1 MQAIRLFH
9 FLMSRFVGLTMR
21 KKFRVA
27 VEGQTTD
34 RRAISRQ
41 DIMDMAKNYN
51 QQTYGARVW
60 LEHFRGLFPDSAFK
74 AYGDVISCTAEEIK
88 DGDLKG
94 KMALF
99 AEIDASNDLVAMA
112 KAKQKVYFSVEIQP
126 DFPAVGGSYLVGL
139 AVTDSPA
146 SLGTEY
152 ITFSQTA
159 KNSPLAARKQKPEN
173 LISTSEEVWEFSEDP
188 ITSNEPSL
196 FNKILAKLRPKEEKV
211 QANFSDIEKCF
222 EEVTKYCTNLKAT
235 VDNLGKQLT
244 KIETELAAE
253 KQASAN
259 FRTKIDG
266 QPPANYTQ
274 RPPATGGNG
283 QQQTDC

>member
-1 MQAIRLFH
+1 
-9 FLMSRFVGLTMR
+9 MR

-41 DIMDMAKNYN
+41 DIIDMAKNYS
-51 QQTYGARVW
+51 QQTYGARIW
-60 LEHFRGLFPDSAFK
+60 MEHFRGLYADSPFK
-74 AYGDVISCTAEEIK
+74 AYGDVISCTSEEIK
-88 DGDLKG
+88 DGALKG

-99 AEIDASNDLVAMA
+99 AEIDATDEFVAIA

-126 DFPAVGGSYLVGL
+126 DFPTVGGSYLVGL
-139 AVTDSPA
+139 AFTDSPA

-159 KNSPLAARKQKPEN
+159 QNSPLAHRKHKPEN
-173 LISTSEEVWEFSEDP
+173 LISTSEEAWEFSEDKP
-188 ITSNEPSL
+188 SSDEPSL
-196 FNKILAKLRPKEEKV
+196 FNKVLAWLKPKQEKE
-211 QANFSDIEKCF
+211 QQQFGDIENGFK
-222 EEVTKYCTNLKAT
+222 EVTNFCTDLKTT
-235 VDNLGKQLT
+235 VDQLGKQLS
-244 KIETELAAE
+244 KVETELATE

-274 RPPATGGNG
+274 RPPATGGDTK
-283 QQQTDC
+283 QTTDC

>member
-1 MQAIRLFH
+1 
-9 FLMSRFVGLTMR
+9 MR

-41 DIMDMAKNYN
+41 DILDMAKNYN
-51 QQTYGARVW
+51 AKTYGARIW
-60 LEHFRGLFPDSAFK
+60 LEHFRSLWPDSDFK
-74 AYGDVISCTAEEIK
+74 AYGDVLAVSAEEIK

-99 AEIDASNDLVAMA
+99 AEIDATDDLVKMA

-126 DFPAVGGSYLVGL
+126 DFPTVGGSYLVGL

-152 ITFSQTA
+152 ITFTQTA
-159 KNSPLAARKQKPEN
+159 KNNPLAARKQKAEN
-173 LISTSEEVWEFSEDP
+173 FISSAEEVWEFSEDP

-196 FNKILAKLRPKEEKV
+196 FSKIVAKLRPKEEKV

-222 EEVTKYCTNLKAT
+222 EEVTKYCTDLRTT

-244 KIETELAAE
+244 KVETEFAAE
-253 KQASAN
+253 KQAFAN
-259 FRTKIDG
+259 FKTQIDSK
-266 QPPANYTQ
+266 PPANYTQ
-274 RPPATGGNG
+274 RPTATGGNG
-283 QQQTDC
+283 FQQTDC

>member
-1 MQAIRLFH
+1 
-9 FLMSRFVGLTMR
+9 MR

-34 RRAISRQ
+34 KRSISRQ
-41 DIMDMAKNYN
+41 DINDMAKNYN
-51 QQTYGARVW
+51 QQTYGARIW
-60 LEHFRGLFPDSAFK
+60 MEHYRSIWAESEFK
-74 AYGDVISCTAEEIK
+74 AYGDVISCYAEEIK

-99 AEIDASNDLVAMA
+99 CEIEATNDLVAMA

-126 DFPAVGGSYLVGL
+126 DFPTLGGSYLVGL

-159 KNSPLAARKQKPEN
+159 KNSPLAARKQKPDN
-173 LISTSEEVWEFSEDP
+173 FISTAEDFWEFRED
-188 ITSNEPSL
+188 TSSNEPSL
-196 FNKILAKLRPKEEKV
+196 FSKIMARLKPKEEKT

-222 EEVTKYCTNLKAT
+222 EEVTTFCTNLKT
-235 VDNLGKQLT
+235 QVDTFGQ
-244 KIETELAAE
+244 KITTLETELAAE
-253 KQASAN
+253 KQAFATFKS
-259 FRTKIDG
+259 TVEG
-266 QPPANYTQ
+266 QPAANHSQ
-274 RPPATGGNG
+274 RPTSTGGNG
-283 QQQTDC
+283 IQQTDC

>member
-1 MQAIRLFH
+1 
-9 FLMSRFVGLTMR
+9 MR

-41 DIMDMAKNYN
+41 DILDMAKNYN
-51 QQTYGARVW
+51 QQTYGARIW
-60 LEHFRGLFPDSAFK
+60 MEHFRALYADSPFK
-74 AYGDVISCTAEEIK
+74 AYGDVIACTAEEIK
-88 DGDLKG
+88 DGALKG

-99 AEIDASNDLVAMA
+99 CEIDATDEFVAIA

-139 AVTDSPA
+139 AFTDSPA

-152 ITFSQTA
+152 ITFSSTA
-159 KNSPLAARKQKPEN
+159 QNSPLAARKQKSDN
-173 LISTSEEVWEFSEDP
+173 FISTAEDFWEFSEDP

-196 FNKILAKLRPKEEKV
+196 FNKVMAWLKPKQDKA
-211 QANFSDIEKCF
+211 QQQYGDIENSFK
-222 EEVTKYCTNLKAT
+222 EVTNFCTELKTT
-235 VDNLGKQLT
+235 VDNLGKQLA
-244 KIETELAAE
+244 KVEAEFAAE
-253 KQASAN
+253 KQSFAT
-259 FRTKIDG
+259 FKTKIDV

-274 RPPATGGNG
+274 RPNATGGNG
-283 QQQTDC
+283 MQLTDC

>member
-1 MQAIRLFH
+1 
-9 FLMSRFVGLTMR
+9 MR

-41 DIMDMAKNYN
+41 DIIDMAKNYS
-51 QQTYGARVW
+51 QQTYGARIW
-60 LEHFRGLFPDSAFK
+60 MEHFRGLYADSPFK
-74 AYGDVISCTAEEIK
+74 AYGDVIACTAEEIK
-88 DGDLKG
+88 DGALKG

-99 AEIDASNDLVAMA
+99 AEIDATDEFVAIA

-139 AVTDSPA
+139 AFTDSPA

-152 ITFSQTA
+152 ITFSSTA
-159 KNSPLAARKQKPEN
+159 QNSPLAPRKQKPEN
-173 LISTSEEVWEFSEDP
+173 FISTAEDFWEFSEDP

-196 FNKILAKLRPKEEKV
+196 FSKILAKLRPKEEKI
-211 QANFSDIEKCF
+211 QANFSDVEKCF
-222 EEVTKYCTNLKAT
+222 EEVTKYCTDLKTT

-244 KIETELAAE
+244 KVETEFATE
-253 KQASAN
+253 KQN
-259 FRTKIDG
+259 FATFKTKVDG
-266 QPPANYTQ
+266 QAPATYSQ
-274 RPPATGGNG
+274 RPNATGGNG
-283 QQQTDC
+283 IQETDC

>member
-1 MQAIRLFH
+1 
-9 FLMSRFVGLTMR
+9 MR

-41 DIMDMAKNYN
+41 DILDMAKNYN
-51 QQTYGARVW
+51 QQTYGARIW
-60 LEHFRGLFPDSAFK
+60 MEHYRSAWADSEFK
-74 AYGDVISCTAEEIK
+74 AYGDVISCYAEEIK

-99 AEIDASNDLVAMA
+99 AEIDATDDLVKMA

-126 DFPAVGGSYLVGL
+126 DFPTLGGSYLVGL

-159 KNSPLAARKQKPEN
+159 KNSPLAARKQKSDN
-173 LISTSEEVWEFSEDP
+173 FISTAEDFWEFSEDP
-188 ITSNEPSL
+188 IASNEPSL
-196 FNKILAKLRPKEEKV
+196 FSKVMDWLKPKQEKS
-211 QANFSDIEKCF
+211 QQQFGDIENCFKEITNAFSD
-222 EEVTKYCTNLKAT
+222 LKT
-235 VDNLGKQLT
+235 EFNQVKQELSQV
-244 KIETELAAE
+244 KTELATE
-253 KQASAN
+253 KQSFAT
-259 FRTKIDG
+259 FKTKIDG

-274 RPPATGGNG
+274 RPNATGGNG
-283 QQQTDC
+283 MQLTDC

>member
-1 MQAIRLFH
+1 
-9 FLMSRFVGLTMR
+9 MR

-41 DIMDMAKNYN
+41 DIIDMAKNYN
-51 QQTYGARVW
+51 QQTYGARIW
-60 LEHFRGLFPDSAFK
+60 MEHYRSAWADSEFK
-74 AYGDVISCTAEEIK
+74 AYGDVISAYAEEIK

-99 AEIDASNDLVAMA
+99 AEIDATDDLVKMA

-126 DFPAVGGSYLVGL
+126 DFPTLGGSYLVGL

-152 ITFSQTA
+152 ITFSSTA
-159 KNSPLAARKQKPEN
+159 KNSPLAARKQKPDN
-173 LISTSEEVWEFSEDP
+173 FISTAEDFWEFTDDP
-188 ITSNEPSL
+188 VNNEPSL
-196 FNKILAKLRPKEEKV
+196 FSKILAKLRPKEEKV
-211 QANFSDIEKCF
+211 QANFSDVEKCF
-222 EEVTKYCTNLKAT
+222 EEVTKYCTDLKTT

-244 KIETELAAE
+244 KVETELATE
-253 KQASAN
+253 KQN
-259 FRTKIDG
+259 FATFKTQIDG
-266 QPPANYTQ
+266 QPPANYSQ
-274 RPPATGGNG
+274 RPNATGGNG
-283 QQQTDC
+283 IQETDC

>member
-1 MQAIRLFH
+1 
-9 FLMSRFVGLTMR
+9 MR

-41 DIMDMAKNYN
+41 DIIDMAKNYN
-51 QQTYGARVW
+51 QQTYGARIW
-60 LEHFRGLFPDSAFK
+60 MEHYRSAWADSEFK
-74 AYGDVISCTAEEIK
+74 AYGDVISAYAEEIK

-99 AEIDASNDLVAMA
+99 AEIDATDDLVKMA

-126 DFPAVGGSYLVGL
+126 DFPTLGGSYLVGL

-152 ITFSQTA
+152 ITFSSTA

-173 LISTSEEVWEFSEDP
+173 FISSAEDFWEFSEDP

-196 FNKILAKLRPKEEKV
+196 FNKVMAWLKPKQDKA
-211 QANFSDIEKCF
+211 QQQYGDIENSFK
-222 EEVTKYCTNLKAT
+222 EVTNFCTDLKTT

-244 KIETELAAE
+244 KVETELATE
-253 KQASAN
+253 KQN
-259 FRTKIDG
+259 FAMFKTKVDG
-266 QPPANYTQ
+266 QAPATYSQ
-274 RPPATGGNG
+274 RPNATGGNG
-283 QQQTDC
+283 IQETDC